1 MGHGIKLTEQQW
13 NELDRVRFT
22 TPSADVF
29 RNCLIILMS
38 DSRETIPAI
47 AGHLRCS
54 PETVWRIR
62 KLYRMGG
69 VGALQPIKPPGRS
82 APRRPF
88 SSR

>member
-29 RNCLIILMS
+29 RNGMIILMS
-38 DSRETIPAI
+38 DSRETIALI

-54 PETVWRIR
+54 PETV
-62 KLYRMGG
+62 
-69 VGALQPIKPPGRS
+69 
-82 APRRPF
+82 
-88 SSR
+88 